1 MHGISRVLA
10 DANLLY
16 SRTLRDW
23 LFLLKFETT
32 TGMYSV
38 CSTED
43 ILSEVLY
50 SYRRNNP
57 TINGQATSNLR
68 KLLEASIDDFISVFD
83 GSVPNPFL
91 DVNDSHLHAVAVSSS
106 IDILLTCDTGLL
118 SVELATRDVLP
129 YEVMHPDD
137 FFLLIDDSAPH
148 VVKSVTAKQVEYWES
163 RQAGANERRGPSLV
177 EALTRAGCPKFGL
190 RVKGHLKNLAGAF
203 SE

>member
-1 MHGISRVLA
+1 MHGINRVLA

-23 LFLLKFETT
+23 LFLLKLETT

-57 TINGQATSNLR
+57 TI
-68 KLLEASIDDFISVFD
+68 D
-83 GSVPNPFL
+83 GSIPNPFL
-91 DVNDSHLHAVAVSSS
+91 DVNDSHLHAVAVSAS

-163 RQAGANERRGPSLV
+163 RQAGANEQRRPSLV
-177 EALTRAGCPKFGL
+177 EALIRAGCPNFGQ
-190 RVKGHLKNLAGAF
+190 RVQVHLKNLAGAS

>member
-1 MHGISRVLA
+1 MHGINRVLA

-23 LFLLKFETT
+23 LFLLKLETA

-57 TINGQATSNLR
+57 TIDGQATSSLR
-68 KLLEASIDDFISVFD
+68 KSLEASIDDFISGFD
-83 GSVPNPFL
+83 GSIPNPFL
-91 DVNDSHLHAVAVSSS
+91 DVNDSHLHAVAVSAS

-163 RQAGANERRGPSLV
+163 RQAGANEQRRPSLV
-177 EALTRAGCPKFGL
+177 EALIRAGCPNFGQ
-190 RVKGHLKNLAGAF
+190 RVQVHLKNLAGAS